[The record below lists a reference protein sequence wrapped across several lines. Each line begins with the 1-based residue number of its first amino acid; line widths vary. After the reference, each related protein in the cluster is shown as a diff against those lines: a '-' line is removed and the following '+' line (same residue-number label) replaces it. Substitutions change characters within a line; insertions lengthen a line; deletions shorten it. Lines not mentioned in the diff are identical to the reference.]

1 MTKPEDGSRAQQPL
15 HSFLLWRVAALI
27 AVPLLIVLLGTAFV
41 LHIFNPNRYAPA
53 LVTALEQA
61 TGRQVTLSGPVE
73 IRWSL
78 TPAIQASGITIAN
91 PPGFPDHTV
100 LTLGRMRAEIALLPL
115 FSHRVDIL
123 KLVLVAPHL
132 TLERLPNGQ
141 ADWDF
146 SSTPPHPAAGAMP
159 FLDSRFKIALEAVE
173 VDDGLLTIKTNN
185 GANSSAVHFT
195 KLTGTATSLSAPL
208 HLTAQAEIGATP
220 FNIAGIV
227 GPVERFSGIGTGPW
241 PLDLDFTMAGA
252 TLNIAGTVKRP
263 RDARGYD
270 LTVSLKIP
278 SLDTLGQA
286 LPAAVTD
293 NRPLPPIQD
302 IAATMRV
309 QDRNATLPAINGLSI
324 TAGTSDLSALRPGLT
339 LAGLTASMTAID
351 QPLTIAANGTS
362 GSGNFSLQGQFGAV
376 QNLLNPAWLPA
387 GTNVS
392 GNFPI
397 SITAQL
403 GTANAMLTGAI
414 TTPQTLSGTALALTA
429 NIPDLSAL
437 STAAGYS
444 LPAWKHIAIQTSL
457 IDPGGEGLY
466 NAAGLDD
473 LTVTMDNAAFGGDA
487 TLTIMP
493 QPKLQLALNFT
504 QANIDALLAAFP
516 APAAAAPTALLTPP
530 AAPGPVIPGPVAT
543 TIIPDTAL
551 PLGFLSW
558 GNADIQLAADNVTWN
573 GATYT
578 AIQANAALAG
588 GKLTIDP
595 FTGEIPGGNISASAS
610 LDASTSPAA
619 ETLSIKAP
627 ALALGPLLKSLN
639 LTGTAEGNLQL
650 QLTAASTG
658 NTLHTIAAN
667 LNGELALASVNDVA
681 DTDLLDRAFG
691 PIEQAAGLPPSASM
705 PTAIRCF
712 GLLLTAKQGVAN
724 LQTLGLDSTALSLQG
739 SGSLDLGQES
749 YDLTFEPADGAPVQ
763 LSGSFA
769 QPTFTATSQPITA
782 TPPPVPQTNAPQRP
796 DICPATLAVARLGQ
810 AGPAAP
816 PLANPSAAPPVAAS
830 ANAPKNLLNS
840 LLSP

>member
-1 MTKPEDGSRAQQPL
+1 MSKPRDDSRTPQPL
-15 HSFLLWRVAALI
+15 HRFLLWRVAALI

-61 TGRQVTLSGPVE
+61 TGRQVTLSGPVQ

-91 PPGFPDHTV
+91 PPGFPDHAV
-100 LTLGRMRAEIALLPL
+100 LTVGRMRAEIALLPL

-132 TLERLPNGQ
+132 TLERLPNSQ

-146 SSTPPHPAAGAMP
+146 SSAPPHPAAGAMP
-159 FLDSRFKIALEAVE
+159 FLDSHFKIALEAVE

-185 GANSSAVHFT
+185 GANSGAVHFT
-195 KLTGTATSLSAPL
+195 RLTGTAASLSTPL

-227 GPVERFSGIGTGPW
+227 GPIERFSGIGTGPW
-241 PLDLDFTMAGA
+241 PLDLDFTLAGA
-252 TLNIAGTVKRP
+252 RLNIAGTVKHP

-286 LPAAVTD
+286 LPAAVTG
-293 NRPLPPIQD
+293 NQPLPPIQD
-302 IAATMRV
+302 IAATMQV
-309 QDRNATLPAINGLSI
+309 LDRNAALPAINGLSI
-324 TAGTSDLSALRPGLT
+324 TAGKSDLSAFRPGLT
-339 LAGLTASMTAID
+339 LAGLTASMATLD
-351 QPLTIAANGTS
+351 QPLTVAANGTS
-362 GSGNFSLQGQFGAV
+362 GSGDFSLQGQFGAV

-437 STAAGYS
+437 SAATGTQ

-487 TLTIMP
+487 TLTITP

-516 APAAAAPTALLTPP
+516 APAAAVPATRLTPP
-530 AAPGPVIPGPVAT
+530 ATLGSVAT

-558 GNADIQLAADNVTWN
+558 GNADIQLSADNVTWN

-588 GKLTIDP
+588 SKLTIDP

-619 ETLSIKAP
+619 ETLAIKAP

-639 LTGTAEGNLQL
+639 LTGKAEGNLQL
-650 QLTAASTG
+650 QFTAASTG
-658 NTLHTIAAN
+658 NTLHAIATN
-667 LNGELALASVNDVA
+667 LNGQLALASVNDVA
-681 DTDLLDRAFG
+681 DTSLLDSAFG
-691 PIEQAAGLPPSASM
+691 PVEQAAGLPPSANT
-705 PTAIRCF
+705 PAAIRCF
-712 GLLLTAKQGVAN
+712 GLLITAKQGVAS
-724 LQTLGLDSTALSLQG
+724 LQTLGLDSTALTLQG
-739 SGSLDLGQES
+739 SGSLDLGQEN
-749 YDLTFEPADGAPVQ
+749 YDLTFQPADGAPVQ
-763 LSGSFA
+763 LGGSFA

-782 TPPPVPQTNAPQRP
+782 TPPPIPQTSAPQRP

-810 AGPAAP
+810 PGPAAP
-816 PLANPSAAPPVAAS
+816 PLANPSAATPVAAS

-840 LLSP
+840 LLGP